1 MKYAIKP
8 LTFLVSSL
16 ILSACGGGSSVATNT
31 PPTSSPNSQTGY
43 VIDGPVKGLRYTRNS
58 GAPAITPADGS
69 FEFIPQ
75 ETVRFFLGSIPLGT
89 VVTTVNTVFVTPR
102 QLANGDDAIRTNI
115 GRFLITLDS
124 DKNPNNGIDITSAV
138 QQAANNFSGT
148 VDFNNFDGSAL
159 ATFARN
165 ANNDGERDIVSDEAA
180 KAHLDASETDIA
192 DGQYD
197 YDSGKDDDNDGVTNP
212 VDQCPNTP
220 TGAVV
225 NANGCVDQVD
235 EAQDSDNDGIINSD
249 DNCPDTT
256 NADQLDLDGD
266 LRGDACD
273 ADADG
278 DGIVNE
284 DETETD
290 PLNADSDSDGVNDG
304 TDNCPITAN
313 ALQTDTDADGMGDAC
328 DDDIDNDGVNNNDD
342 ALPYD
347 PSESKDNDLDG
358 IGDNADDDDDNDGVK
373 DEDDAFPFD
382 PSEHTDTD
390 GDGIGNNAD
399 TDDDNDGVN
408 DEDDAFPED
417 ENESGDTDG
426 DGVGD
431 NSDNCANTPS
441 DEPSNSV
448 GCSASQVSQAS
459 CESGFHLDGGR
470 SLEVALA
477 TYDGQVVTF
486 QVLEPTSFNCGETHL
501 AAHPLMMHGPGYSLP
516 RATEGFDDYRD
527 AGYTVISWD
536 PRGFGSSSGTVRAM
550 DPDFEGQYLNQILD
564 WAEKNLDY
572 LAWRNEATG
581 EFSAR
586 PASAASVADGVNLLV
601 GAQGSSY
608 GGGFQLALLATDTKK
623 RLDAIVPDITWHDLR
638 NSLNP
643 GDVVKSAWGLVL
655 SGAGEAQGNA
665 AGLQALQTEQRSLSP
680 LEFSQDPFT
689 KETVARALAT
699 NEWPRRSLD
708 WFHYRGLGYWC
719 AANGLPS
726 MPYPAYS
733 QADDLIPMIDQ
744 SSSYNVPDQQENGR
758 PGLGD
763 FLVGATSPS
772 SYFDGLDVLLTHGM
786 IDTLFDF
793 NEVWWNQ
800 QCLTAAGAQ
809 VSIKTHHGA
818 PLGHVLPVVQSPDK
832 TSSGTGTC
840 ELDTKAWFEQKLRN
854 METDDVDSVCFALGT
869 DGDSVTLPANKV
881 LAPQADPANA
891 STKALF
897 TTREFAP
904 IIPVPNGLIGVANV
918 SGNLPIYATLGSATE
933 ELILAGMPHI
943 EITVSSLSGI
953 NEMSCDNG
961 RNPLGSRDGCD
972 SITFVGLGKK
982 SAFAPNF
989 GLIDDQLTPIR
1000 GLGTHDIDLT
1010 GVAER
1015 LLPGDELALLF
1026 YAVHPQFAAA
1036 ASRDASIP
1044 AVMISGT
1051 VQLPLYITDAD
1062 GEPLTD
1068 INATDSLSSSAPTT
1082 GAESP
1087 LAGCYADAR
1096 AENCALSPL
1105 VGLLSAPKKEICLN
1119 GGLSSAECPL
1129 SALVNPLED
1138 NDPTGTMSALAG
1150 IAADVSS
1157 CLVNADLPLC
1167 QFAASE
1173 CELDPSGAACGVVG
1187 VLDVVHNL
1195 SDTLGLPLS
1204 GTEPGQSY
1212 CDQPAGDPDPATDAQ
1227 AWQQRDFMNVMCSLQ
1242 RLTDMALHPAFS
1254 VALAEG
1260 TARTFSYNLIEQLAD
1275 PTRPRGTLAQWTPA
1289 GRTTDPYRIEQDWED
1304 AGRGRVDYI
1313 SFVAES
1319 GARLVGRVFRPPVN
1333 VPGPYPSIVITTG
1346 SIQGYQ
1352 EMYNWAGEGLA
1363 EAGYLVL
1370 MYDVQGQGRSET
1382 LPHSPDGNY
1391 ACDSNGC
1398 DGVPFQQAYNFLQG
1412 ARDAHRWLLSSEN
1425 NLYIEDTGNSAG
1437 SNLFNPFA
1445 ADVDRSRIGHAG
1457 HSLGASAIS
1466 VVGQELACDPAIPR
1480 ALRDGC
1486 ISAIVG
1492 WDSLSSVSDT
1502 DALPIKAPGLS
1513 LTAEYFF
1520 NPTPASPDSPP
1531 NQETKLDAYKQMVAA
1546 NVDSMRVGLRSST
1559 HLEWT
1564 YVPLILP
1571 ASRYGERV
1579 SMYYTQAWFD
1589 RYVRDDLSAVDRLK
1603 AQQFDNSADLSSIG
1617 AGTFDPLTGA
1627 NIPYKIAGDCAANR
1641 LSIYQRSAFRLT
1653 DPRYN
1658 TVLNDEDMRGR
1669 GCAADSDGDGVPDSN
1684 DAFPNDPSES
1694 RDNDLDGIGDNADN
1708 DDDNDGVNDADDAFP
1723 FDPNESYDSDGD
1735 GIGDNSDAFP
1745 DDSSE
1750 SNDSDDDGVGDN
1762 SDSCANTPA
1771 NDGQIIRGCSESQRP
1786 TISAAKTNASEN
1798 DAAAQVQVSISAA
1811 QDFDISFSFHTTDG
1825 SAQAGTDYIASSG
1838 SALIAAGNTT
1848 ASVTINVIDDSEFEG
1863 TETFELNVDSSDFA
1877 VIGES
1882 ATATITLYD
1891 NDTTQSTLR
1900 VGASKQRV
1908 NPNASQISGET
1919 EQRLGDAPRT
1929 QKFNLGGFGLNPL
1942 QNFSDPFN
1950 MAGDQLT
1957 QAAEQPCLLQDQS
1970 SYDPASFTESQCLES
1985 TWIRALVIEQP
1996 DPDNIANNQEVVFLV
2011 LDAIGA
2017 GNVIQNNVRAAIVAA
2032 TGIPSSNIVFGQT
2045 HSHAG
2050 ADLQGLWGGVPQ
2062 SWLSN
2067 VLYPQAVAAVIE
2079 ARSRKQDVELTVRSG
2094 ALPEF
2099 NNYRRP
2105 RQTDPNIDADV
2116 IGTLMQAI
2124 SLSTGEPVAHFMQF
2138 NGHPVSINESP
2149 RIPHPDYPLGVTDYL
2164 ESLGGVALY
2173 FNGPIADAS
2182 SSGRREGCVN
2192 DPKYD
2197 DVSADYGNQHCKGEG
2212 IADGGLGFPIE
2223 RRISHGLSIR
2233 NQEVTLPV
2241 TNPLFVGVGLLG
2253 AFNQYYDFTGANG
2266 QLPEEAQAQAQYL
2279 PQATPYTTTNVT
2291 RITLGDAET
2300 GLEIVTIPGEATGT
2314 FGKWIRSL
2322 ANPNAHTML
2331 LGLTQNSFGY
2341 IIPEEEFSALDASGD
2356 GGLAG
2361 VPFTGYEEFVSLG
2374 PLTAPLLRTQGYI
2387 PLFERQEDAQAYL
2400 PTYLAACQADPASNE
2415 CLFSMA
2421 GFRVDYVQREYADR
2435 CHEFGGEDAAMF
2447 CELVNPNT
2455 PLASQCLAAGFP
2467 DGMCSVF
2474 GDIGEVATPQ
2484 VQNASCEQQSN
2495 LQGNRSYQVQLPL
2508 VDRDG
2513 INQVISFQVLEPTS
2527 FDCSNRAA
2535 AAHPL
2540 LLQGH
2545 GYGGSRSESGFDEYR
2560 NDGYTVISIDQRG
2573 FGASS
2578 GTIRVMDPEFEGQY
2592 LLAILD
2598 WAEQNLDYLAWK
2610 NDASGAFVARPPSGE
2625 SVAGGDNLLVG
2636 ATGGSYGGGYQ
2647 LLLLTVDEKKRLD
2660 ALQPDIT
2667 WHDLR
2672 NSLNPGDTVKSM
2684 WTVALVGLGESASYG
2699 VGLSNGQTPDN
2710 RGQDPFIK
2718 ETLARGA
2725 ASNEF
2730 PRSALD
2736 WFQFHGLGYWCE
2748 AAGLPSMPYKQY
2760 PADTIAML
2768 QDSSFDPSALTL
2780 PNGSASDY
2788 LSGVSV
2794 LLTQGMPDTLFNFN
2808 EAWWNLQCLN
2818 AAGANVNL
2826 YTHTGG
2832 HALPYAQAPD
2842 GPATPVGGT
2851 GCSVDELKWFNSKL
2865 RPAQSLV
2872 ALDDVC
2878 MVLGDGDTVYFDDT
2892 ALLAPQANLSAPSSN
2907 FSTRAVSTT
2916 TPVPNGYAAAT
2927 NGVGAAP
2934 VAVELGEI
2942 LNETILAG
2950 IARLNVTIATPANTN
2965 ETAFGCDSPGFG
2977 TNATG
2982 CDSIIFA
2989 GLGIKY
2995 AGTPNWELI
3004 DDQLTP
3010 LRGLGAHNVDLV
3022 GVAERLMPGDSIALL
3037 LFGQHVQFVATFSR
3051 DPSIIAVS
3059 VDGTVDLPL
3068 YSVDSNGDPQP
3079 QQGKPSNVF
3088 SSAPSPTE
3096 FQVCVPDG
3104 GPCLSEIPGVGEQIQ
3119 SAVNQ
3124 LYSSVSNTGA
3134 FTADDGALLLDAA
3147 RASVQG
3153 CDVLDAAHC
3162 LFPFPSDQF
3171 TALAE
3176 ADTPQSTAKGGTG
3189 RRVNFNALAM
3199 PRNIAGK
3206 PIDPTEW
3213 NRNDGFSP
3221 GQMILTYVPDLATV
3235 KDQSGNA
3242 TGPIEGAVPITRLAD
3257 YTASDAPIVVINTV
3271 TGERHPVWAEIDLNA
3286 GIFIPADQSIPSPPS
3301 KGKTRPALI
3310 IRPAQNFE
3318 ENTRYIVAL
3327 RKLKNNSGE
3336 TIAASPAFRV
3346 CRDGDATQLPQLK
3359 DRCEQLERNVFDSL
3373 PQDIKRDELYLAW
3386 DFTVASERSLAGR
3399 LLHIRDDAFATLGE
3413 TVNILPGQAGY
3424 KIGEAPTVSVDNRTD
3439 NPSARIARRIEGT
3452 ITVPSYIMPS
3462 DPSPFESGEFNELFN
3477 QLRDNYPEAL
3487 AEIRSLCRS
3496 FAPLSEM
3503 CLPFDPDAAE
3513 FGRAVSAP
3521 PNRFFYNPTDAPD
3534 APSVFGDGLPDRAS
3548 DQATM
3553 TRKYICNIPNSAFTA
3568 PARPSLYGHGLLGSR
3583 GEVNSGHVADMADA
3597 HNMMFCAV
3605 DWFGFSEGDIAS
3617 IVAILLDVS
3626 NLPSLTDSSQQGMLN
3641 MMFLARAM
3649 KHPEGF
3655 AALPDFQDDSG
3666 QALFSTNEVYYD
3678 GNSQGGIMGGA
3689 VVAVSR
3695 DVNRGVLGVPGM
3707 NYSTLL
3713 RRSVDFDVYS
3723 IPLNLAYHDD
3733 LDRSLVFSLMEML
3746 WERAENNGYAHH
3758 MGTASSSNTPYPNTP
3773 DNELL
3778 LQVGFSDHQVTM
3790 WSADVM
3796 ARTIHAGVDRQD
3808 LAFPNRH
3815 PDEQE
3820 YALLDDLTV
3829 ASGAQYI
3836 DKRYFGSALTIF
3848 DALWDAAPDGRCA
3861 ADSTLPAPIGN
3872 IPPRDPVPMPDG
3884 QRNDDPHECPRREPS
3899 AKCQKSHFLYPAS
3912 AVLNVNGV
3920 TRDDLCPPL
3929 PVIQ

>member
-1 MKYAIKP
+1 MKHTIKP
-8 LTFLVSSL
+8 LTFLISSL
-16 ILSACGGGSSVATNT
+16 ILSACGGGGGSSATT
-31 PPTSSPNSQTGY
+31 ERPTSPQTSLTGY
-43 VIDGPVKGLRYTRNS
+43 VIDGPVKGLQYTRNNLFPS
-58 GAPAITPADGS
+58 ITPTDGS
-69 FEFIPQ
+69 FRFNAG
-75 ETVRFFLGSIPLGT
+75 ETLRFTLGKIPLGAVLT
-89 VVTTVNTVFVTPR
+89 PGDTVFITPK
-102 QLANGDDAIRTNI
+102 QLANNNETIRINI

-124 DKNPNNGIDITSAV
+124 DKDPRNGIDISAV
-138 QQAANNFSGT
+138 AQQAAERFSGA
-148 VDFNNFDGSAL
+148 VDFLNFDDSAL
-159 ATFARN
+159 AEFARS
-165 ANNDGERDIVSDEAA
+165 ANNDGNRELVSKEAA
-180 KAHLDASETDIA
+180 KAHLDASEADIS

-197 YDSGKDDDNDGVTNP
+197 YDSNTDNGTDSDGDGVNNAD
-212 VDQCPNTP
+212 DQCPNTP
-220 TGAVV
+220 TGATV
-225 NANGCVDQVD
+225 NANGCIDQVD
-235 EAQDSDNDGIINSD
+235 EAQDSDNDGVVNSE
-249 DNCPDTT
+249 DNCPDTA
-256 NADQLDLDGD
+256 NPDQLNLDGD
-266 LRGDACD
+266 ERGDACD

-278 DGIVNE
+278 DGILDE
-284 DETETD
+284 DETDTD
-290 PLNADSDSDGVNDG
+290 PRLADTDGDG
-304 TDNCPITAN
+304 IKDGADNCPTIGN
-313 ALQTDTDADGMGDAC
+313 AQQNDTDNDGIGDAC
-328 DDDIDNDGVNNNDD
+328 DDDIDNDGVANDSD
-342 ALPYD
+342 VFPYD
-347 PSESKDNDLDG
+347 SSESKDNDLDG

-373 DEDDAFPFD
+373 DEDDAFPYD
-382 PSEHTDTD
+382 PSESKDNDLDGIGDNTDDDDDNDGVKDEDDAFPFDQSEQTDTD

-399 TDDDNDGVN
+399 PDDDNDGVN
-408 DEDDAFPED
+408 DGDDAFPED

-431 NSDNCANTPS
+431 NRDTCANTPT
-441 DEPSNSV
+441 DEPSNSL

-486 QVLEPTSFNCGETHL
+486 QVLEPTSFNCDETHL

-516 RATEGFDDYRD
+516 RATSGFADYRD

-536 PRGFGSSSGTVRAM
+536 PRGFGGSSGTVRAM

-733 QADDLIPMIDQ
+733 QTDDLIPMIDQ
-744 SSSYNVPDQQENGR
+744 SSSYNVPDRQANGR
-758 PGLGD
+758 PGLGN
-763 FLVGATSPS
+763 FLVGPTSPS

-832 TSSGTGTC
+832 TSSGTGAC

-854 METDDVDSVCFALGT
+854 IEADDVDSVCFALGT

-904 IIPVPNGLIGVANV
+904 ITPVPNGLIGVANV
-918 SGNLPIYATLGSATE
+918 SGNLPVYATLGTATE

-943 EITVSSLSGI
+943 EVTVSSLSGI

-1051 VQLPLYITDAD
+1051 VQLPLYTTDAD

-1068 INATDSLSSSAPTT
+1068 ISATDSLSSGAPAA

-1105 VGLLSAPKKEICLN
+1105 VGLLNAPQKEICLN
-1119 GGLSSAECPL
+1119 GGLSSPECPL
-1129 SALVNPLED
+1129 SDIVNPLENSD
-1138 NDPTGTMSALAG
+1138 TTGTMSALAG

-1173 CELDPSGAACGVVG
+1173 CEQDSRGVACGVVG

-1204 GTEPGQSY
+1204 GTAPGQSY
-1212 CDQPAGDPDPATDAQ
+1212 CDSPAGDPDPATDAN
-1227 AWQQRDFMNVMCSLQ
+1227 AWQQRDFLNVMCSLQ

-1275 PTRPRGTLAQWTPA
+1275 PTRPRGTLAQWTPG

-1319 GARLVGRVFRPPVN
+1319 GSRLVGRVFRPPVT

-1425 NLYIEDTGNSAG
+1425 NLYIEDTGNSTG

-1466 VVGQELACDPAIPR
+1466 VVGQELACDPVIPR
-1480 ALRDGC
+1480 AQRDGC

-1502 DALPIKAPGLS
+1502 NTLPIKAPGLS

-1520 NPTPASPDSPP
+1520 NPTPASPSSPP
-1531 NQETKLDAYKQMVAA
+1531 NPEAKLDAYKQMVAA
-1546 NVDSMRVGLRSST
+1546 NVDSMRIGLRSST

-1627 NIPYKIAGDCAANR
+1627 NIPYKIAGDCTANR

-1658 TVLNDEDMRGR
+1658 TVLNDEDLRGR
-1669 GCAADSDGDGVPDSN
+1669 GCAADSDGDGVPDSD
-1684 DAFPNDPSES
+1684 DAFPNDPTES

-1708 DDDNDGVNDADDAFP
+1708 DDDNDGVNDTDDAFP
-1723 FDPNESYDSDGD
+1723 LDPNESDDRDGD
-1735 GIGDNSDAFP
+1735 GIGDNNDAFP

-1786 TISAAKTNASEN
+1786 TISAANTNASEN
-1798 DAAAQVQVSISAA
+1798 DSTVQIQVAISAA
-1811 QDFDISFSFHTTDG
+1811 QDFDISFSFHTIDG

-1838 SALIAAGNTT
+1838 SAVIAAGNTT
-1848 ASVTINVIDDSEFEG
+1848 ASVTVNVIDDKELEG

-1919 EQRLGDAPRT
+1919 EQRLGAAPRT

-2197 DVSADYGNQHCKGEG
+2197 NVSADYGNQHCKGEG

-2233 NQEVTLPV
+2233 NQEVVLPV
-2241 TNPLFVGVGLLG
+2241 TNPLFVGAGLLG
-2253 AFNQYYDFTGANG
+2253 AFNQYYDFTGTNG
-2266 QLPEEAQAQAQYL
+2266 QLPEEARAQAQYL

-2387 PLFERQEDAQAYL
+2387 PLFELEEEEQAYL
-2400 PTYLAACQADPASNE
+2400 PPYLAACQTDAASNE

-2474 GDIGEVATPQ
+2474 GDIGDQTDLTVCTPDGS
-2484 VQNASCEQQSN
+2484 SCIPISPELDS
-2495 LQGNRSYQVQLPL
+2495 QL
-2508 VDRDG
+2508 
-2513 INQVISFQVLEPTS
+2513 E
-2527 FDCSNRAA
+2527 AA
-2535 AAHPL
+2535 A
-2540 LLQGH
+2540 
-2545 GYGGSRSESGFDEYR
+2545 
-2560 NDGYTVISIDQRG
+2560 DQ
-2573 FGASS
+2573 
-2578 GTIRVMDPEFEGQY
+2578 IY
-2592 LLAILD
+2592 
-2598 WAEQNLDYLAWK
+2598 AEIVN
-2610 NDASGAFVARPPSGE
+2610 SGAPLPA
-2625 SVAGGDNLLVG
+2625 
-2636 ATGGSYGGGYQ
+2636 
-2647 LLLLTVDEKKRLD
+2647 
-2660 ALQPDIT
+2660 
-2667 WHDLR
+2667 
-2672 NSLNPGDTVKSM
+2672 
-2684 WTVALVGLGESASYG
+2684 
-2699 VGLSNGQTPDN
+2699 N
-2710 RGQDPFIK
+2710 REVI
-2718 ETLARGA
+2718 L
-2725 ASNEF
+2725 
-2730 PRSALD
+2730 
-2736 WFQFHGLGYWCE
+2736 
-2748 AAGLPSMPYKQY
+2748 
-2760 PADTIAML
+2760 
-2768 QDSSFDPSALTL
+2768 
-2780 PNGSASDY
+2780 
-2788 LSGVSV
+2788 
-2794 LLTQGMPDTLFNFN
+2794 
-2808 EAWWNLQCLN
+2808 
-2818 AAGANVNL
+2818 
-2826 YTHTGG
+2826 
-2832 HALPYAQAPD
+2832 HAAQA
-2842 GPATPVGGT
+2842 
-2851 GCSVDELKWFNSKL
+2851 E
-2865 RPAQSLV
+2865 
-2872 ALDDVC
+2872 
-2878 MVLGDGDTVYFDDT
+2878 
-2892 ALLAPQANLSAPSSN
+2892 
-2907 FSTRAVSTT
+2907 
-2916 TPVPNGYAAAT
+2916 
-2927 NGVGAAP
+2927 
-2934 VAVELGEI
+2934 
-2942 LNETILAG
+2942 
-2950 IARLNVTIATPANTN
+2950 
-2965 ETAFGCDSPGFG
+2965 
-2977 TNATG
+2977 
-2982 CDSIIFA
+2982 
-2989 GLGIKY
+2989 
-2995 AGTPNWELI
+2995 
-3004 DDQLTP
+3004 
-3010 LRGLGAHNVDLV
+3010 
-3022 GVAERLMPGDSIALL
+3022 
-3037 LFGQHVQFVATFSR
+3037 
-3051 DPSIIAVS
+3051 
-3059 VDGTVDLPL
+3059 
-3068 YSVDSNGDPQP
+3068 
-3079 QQGKPSNVF
+3079 
-3088 SSAPSPTE
+3088 
-3096 FQVCVPDG
+3096 
-3104 GPCLSEIPGVGEQIQ
+3104 
-3119 SAVNQ
+3119 
-3124 LYSSVSNTGA
+3124 
-3134 FTADDGALLLDAA
+3134 
-3147 RASVQG
+3147 VQG
-3153 CDVLDAAHC
+3153 CDMLDPAHC
-3162 LFPFPSDQF
+3162 LFPFPSDQY
-3171 TALAE
+3171 TTQAQVGS
-3176 ADTPQSTAKGGTG
+3176 PQSADMGGTG
-3189 RRVNFNALAM
+3189 RRVNFNPLAM
-3199 PRNIAGK
+3199 PRNVAGK

-3221 GQMILTYVPDLATV
+3221 GQMILTYVPDIATV
-3235 KDQSGNA
+3235 KDQSGKPI
-3242 TGPIEGAVPITRLAD
+3242 GPIEGAVPITRLAD
-3257 YTASDAPIVVINTV
+3257 YTASDAPIVVINTA
-3271 TGERHPVWAEIDLNA
+3271 TGERHPIWAEIDLNA
-3286 GIFIPADQSIPSPPS
+3286 GVFVQGKIPETDQPIPSPPT
-3301 KGKTRPALI
+3301 KGETRPALI

-3318 ENTRYIVAL
+3318 ESTRYIVAL

-3336 TIAASPAFRV
+3336 TIAAGPAFRM
-3346 CRDGDATQLPQLK
+3346 CRDGDATLLPQLK
-3359 DRCEQLERNVFDSL
+3359 DRCAQLETQVFDYL
-3373 PQDIKRDELYLAW
+3373 PQDIHRDELYLAW

-3424 KIGEAPTVSVDNRTD
+3424 EMGQAPTITVDSNTAPF
-3439 NPSARIARRIEGT
+3439 NPRIARRIEGT
-3452 ITVPSYIMPS
+3452 ITVPSYLMPS
-3462 DPSPFESGEFNELFN
+3462 DPSPLEGGAINDLFN
-3477 QLRDNYPEAL
+3477 RLREDYPAAL
-3487 AEIRSLCRS
+3487 AELYNQCRS
-3496 FAPLSEM
+3496 FAGDLRDV
-3503 CLPFDPDAAE
+3503 CLPLDPDAPE

-3534 APSVFGDGLPDRAS
+3534 SRSVFGDGLPDRAS
-3548 DQATM
+3548 PQATM
-3553 TRKYICNIPNSAFTA
+3553 TRKYICNIPNSAFIS

-3655 AALPDFQDDSG
+3655 AAQPAFQDGDG
-3666 QALFSTNEVYYD
+3666 KALFTTNEVYYD

-3713 RRSVDFDVYS
+3713 RRSVDFDIYAT
-3723 IPLNLAYHDD
+3723 PLNLAYHDD

-3820 YALLDDLTV
+3820 YALLDDLTI

-3836 DKRYFGSALTIF
+3836 DKQYFGSALAIF
-3848 DALWDAAPDGRCA
+3848 DASWDAAPDDRCA
-3861 ADSTLPAPIGN
+3861 TQSTLPAPIGN
-3872 IPPRDPVPMPDG
+3872 VPPRNPESMPAG
-3884 QRNDDPHECPRREPS
+3884 QSNDDPHECPRREPS
-3899 AKCQKSHFLYPAS
+3899 AKCQKSHFLYPIS

-3920 TRDDLCPPL
+3920 TRDDLCPQL
-3929 PVIQ
+3929 PAIP

>member
-1 MKYAIKP
+1 MKHTIKP
-8 LTFLVSSL
+8 LTFLISSL
-16 ILSACGGGSSVATNT
+16 ILSACGGGGGSSATT
-31 PPTSSPNSQTGY
+31 ERPTSPQTSLTGY
-43 VIDGPVKGLRYTRNS
+43 VIDGPVKGLQYTRNNLFPS
-58 GAPAITPADGS
+58 ITPTDGS
-69 FEFIPQ
+69 FRFNAG
-75 ETVRFFLGSIPLGT
+75 ETLRFTLGKIPLGAVLT
-89 VVTTVNTVFVTPR
+89 SGDTVFITPK
-102 QLANGDDAIRTNI
+102 QLANNNETIRINI

-124 DKNPNNGIDITSAV
+124 DKDPRNGIDISAV
-138 QQAANNFSGT
+138 AQQAAERFSGA
-148 VDFNNFDGSAL
+148 VDFLNFDDSAL
-159 ATFARN
+159 AEFARS
-165 ANNDGERDIVSDEAA
+165 ANNDGNRELVSKEAA
-180 KAHLDASETDIA
+180 KAHLDASEADIS

-197 YDSGKDDDNDGVTNP
+197 YDSNTDNGTDSDGDGVNNAD
-212 VDQCPNTP
+212 DQCPNTP
-220 TGAVV
+220 TGATV
-225 NANGCVDQVD
+225 NANGCIDQVD
-235 EAQDSDNDGIINSD
+235 EAQDSDNDGVVNSE
-249 DNCPDTT
+249 DNCPDTA
-256 NADQLDLDGD
+256 NPDQLNLDGD
-266 LRGDACD
+266 ERGDACD

-278 DGIVNE
+278 DGILDE
-284 DETETD
+284 DETDTD
-290 PLNADSDSDGVNDG
+290 PRLADTDGDG
-304 TDNCPITAN
+304 IKDGADNCPTIGN
-313 ALQTDTDADGMGDAC
+313 AQQNDTDNDGIGDAC
-328 DDDIDNDGVNNNDD
+328 DDDIDNDGVANDSD
-342 ALPYD
+342 VFPYD
-347 PSESKDNDLDG
+347 SSESKDNDLDG

-373 DEDDAFPFD
+373 DEDDAFP
-382 PSEHTDTD
+382 
-390 GDGIGNNAD
+390 
-399 TDDDNDGVN
+399 
-408 DEDDAFPED
+408 
-417 ENESGDTDG
+417 
-426 DGVGD
+426 
-431 NSDNCANTPS
+431 
-441 DEPSNSV
+441 
-448 GCSASQVSQAS
+448 
-459 CESGFHLDGGR
+459 
-470 SLEVALA
+470 
-477 TYDGQVVTF
+477 Y
-486 QVLEPTSFNCGETHL
+486 
-501 AAHPLMMHGPGYSLP
+501 
-516 RATEGFDDYRD
+516 
-527 AGYTVISWD
+527 
-536 PRGFGSSSGTVRAM
+536 
-550 DPDFEGQYLNQILD
+550 
-564 WAEKNLDY
+564 
-572 LAWRNEATG
+572 
-581 EFSAR
+581 
-586 PASAASVADGVNLLV
+586 
-601 GAQGSSY
+601 
-608 GGGFQLALLATDTKK
+608 
-623 RLDAIVPDITWHDLR
+623 
-638 NSLNP
+638 
-643 GDVVKSAWGLVL
+643 
-655 SGAGEAQGNA
+655 
-665 AGLQALQTEQRSLSP
+665 
-680 LEFSQDPFT
+680 
-689 KETVARALAT
+689 
-699 NEWPRRSLD
+699 
-708 WFHYRGLGYWC
+708 
-719 AANGLPS
+719 
-726 MPYPAYS
+726 
-733 QADDLIPMIDQ
+733 
-744 SSSYNVPDQQENGR
+744 
-758 PGLGD
+758 
-763 FLVGATSPS
+763 
-772 SYFDGLDVLLTHGM
+772 
-786 IDTLFDF
+786 
-793 NEVWWNQ
+793 
-800 QCLTAAGAQ
+800 
-809 VSIKTHHGA
+809 
-818 PLGHVLPVVQSPDK
+818 
-832 TSSGTGTC
+832 
-840 ELDTKAWFEQKLRN
+840 
-854 METDDVDSVCFALGT
+854 
-869 DGDSVTLPANKV
+869 
-881 LAPQADPANA
+881 
-891 STKALF
+891 
-897 TTREFAP
+897 
-904 IIPVPNGLIGVANV
+904 
-918 SGNLPIYATLGSATE
+918 
-933 ELILAGMPHI
+933 
-943 EITVSSLSGI
+943 
-953 NEMSCDNG
+953 
-961 RNPLGSRDGCD
+961 
-972 SITFVGLGKK
+972 
-982 SAFAPNF
+982 
-989 GLIDDQLTPIR
+989 
-1000 GLGTHDIDLT
+1000 
-1010 GVAER
+1010 
-1015 LLPGDELALLF
+1015 
-1026 YAVHPQFAAA
+1026 
-1036 ASRDASIP
+1036 
-1044 AVMISGT
+1044 
-1051 VQLPLYITDAD
+1051 
-1062 GEPLTD
+1062 
-1068 INATDSLSSSAPTT
+1068 
-1082 GAESP
+1082 
-1087 LAGCYADAR
+1087 
-1096 AENCALSPL
+1096 
-1105 VGLLSAPKKEICLN
+1105 
-1119 GGLSSAECPL
+1119 
-1129 SALVNPLED
+1129 
-1138 NDPTGTMSALAG
+1138 
-1150 IAADVSS
+1150 
-1157 CLVNADLPLC
+1157 
-1167 QFAASE
+1167 
-1173 CELDPSGAACGVVG
+1173 
-1187 VLDVVHNL
+1187 
-1195 SDTLGLPLS
+1195 
-1204 GTEPGQSY
+1204 
-1212 CDQPAGDPDPATDAQ
+1212 
-1227 AWQQRDFMNVMCSLQ
+1227 
-1242 RLTDMALHPAFS
+1242 
-1254 VALAEG
+1254 
-1260 TARTFSYNLIEQLAD
+1260 
-1275 PTRPRGTLAQWTPA
+1275 
-1289 GRTTDPYRIEQDWED
+1289 
-1304 AGRGRVDYI
+1304 
-1313 SFVAES
+1313 
-1319 GARLVGRVFRPPVN
+1319 
-1333 VPGPYPSIVITTG
+1333 
-1346 SIQGYQ
+1346 
-1352 EMYNWAGEGLA
+1352 
-1363 EAGYLVL
+1363 
-1370 MYDVQGQGRSET
+1370 
-1382 LPHSPDGNY
+1382 
-1391 ACDSNGC
+1391 
-1398 DGVPFQQAYNFLQG
+1398 
-1412 ARDAHRWLLSSEN
+1412 
-1425 NLYIEDTGNSAG
+1425 
-1437 SNLFNPFA
+1437 
-1445 ADVDRSRIGHAG
+1445 
-1457 HSLGASAIS
+1457 
-1466 VVGQELACDPAIPR
+1466 
-1480 ALRDGC
+1480 
-1486 ISAIVG
+1486 
-1492 WDSLSSVSDT
+1492 
-1502 DALPIKAPGLS
+1502 
-1513 LTAEYFF
+1513 
-1520 NPTPASPDSPP
+1520 
-1531 NQETKLDAYKQMVAA
+1531 
-1546 NVDSMRVGLRSST
+1546 
-1559 HLEWT
+1559 
-1564 YVPLILP
+1564 
-1571 ASRYGERV
+1571 
-1579 SMYYTQAWFD
+1579 
-1589 RYVRDDLSAVDRLK
+1589 
-1603 AQQFDNSADLSSIG
+1603 
-1617 AGTFDPLTGA
+1617 
-1627 NIPYKIAGDCAANR
+1627 
-1641 LSIYQRSAFRLT
+1641 
-1653 DPRYN
+1653 
-1658 TVLNDEDMRGR
+1658 
-1669 GCAADSDGDGVPDSN
+1669 
-1684 DAFPNDPSES
+1684 DPSES
-1694 RDNDLDGIGDNADN
+1694 KDNDLDGIGDNADD
-1708 DDDNDGVNDADDAFP
+1708 DDDNDGVTDEDDAFP
-1723 FDPNESYDSDGD
+1723 EDKNET
-1735 GIGDNSDAFP
+1735 SDA
-1745 DDSSE
+1745 DS
-1750 SNDSDDDGVGDN
+1750 DGVGDN

-1786 TISAAKTNASEN
+1786 TISAANTNASEN
-1798 DAAAQVQVSISAA
+1798 DATVQIQVAISAA
-1811 QDFDISFSFHTTDG
+1811 QDFDISFSFHTIDG
-1825 SAQAGTDYIASSG
+1825 SAQAGMDYSASTS
-1838 SALIAAGNTT
+1838 SAVIAAGNTT
-1848 ASVTINVIDDSEFEG
+1848 ASVTVNVIDDKELEG

-1877 VIGES
+1877 VIRES
-1882 ATATITLYD
+1882 AAATITLYD

-1919 EQRLGDAPRT
+1919 EQRLGAAPRT

-1996 DPDNIANNQEVVFLV
+1996 DPENIANNQEVVFLV

-2032 TGIPSSNIVFGQT
+2032 TGIPSTNIVFGQT

-2062 SWLSN
+2062 SWLNN

-2124 SLSTGEPVAHFMQF
+2124 SLSSGEPVAHFMQF

-2197 DVSADYGNQHCKGEG
+2197 NVSADYGNQHCKGEG

-2233 NQEVTLPV
+2233 NQEVVLPV
-2241 TNPLFVGVGLLG
+2241 SNPLFVGAGLLG
-2253 AFNQYYDFTGANG
+2253 AFNQYYDFTGTNG
-2266 QLPEEAQAQAQYL
+2266 QLPEEARAQAQYL

-2387 PLFERQEDAQAYL
+2387 PLFELEEEAQAYL
-2400 PTYLAACQADPASNE
+2400 PPYLAACQTDAASNE

-2474 GDIGEVATPQ
+2474 GDIGEVAPPQ

-2495 LQGNRSYQVQLPL
+2495 LQGNRSYHVQLPL
-2508 VDRDG
+2508 VDHDG
-2513 INQVISFQVLEPTS
+2513 INQVVSFQVLEPTN
-2527 FDCSNRAA
+2527 FDCSNRAT

-2545 GYGGSRSESGFDEYR
+2545 GYGGSRSESGFAEYR

-2610 NDASGAFVARPPSGE
+2610 NDASGAFVARPTSGE

-2684 WTVALVGLGESASYG
+2684 WTAALVGLGESASYG

-2718 ETLARGA
+2718 ETLARGVS
-2725 ASNEF
+2725 SNEF

-2736 WFQFHGLGYWCE
+2736 WFQFHGLGYWCQ

-2768 QDSSFDPSALTL
+2768 LDGDFDPSALAL
-2780 PNGSASDY
+2780 PNGSAANY

-2808 EAWWNLQCLN
+2808 EAWWNLQCLT
-2818 AAGANVNL
+2818 AAGADVNL

-2832 HALPYAQAPD
+2832 HALSYAQAPD
-2842 GPATPVGGT
+2842 GPATPVGGP
-2851 GCSVDELKWFNSKL
+2851 GCSTDELKWFNSKL

-2878 MVLGDGDTVYFDDT
+2878 MVLGNGDTVYFDGT
-2892 ALLAPQANLSAPSSN
+2892 ALLAPQPNLSAPSSN
-2907 FSTRAVSTT
+2907 FSTRAVNTA

-2927 NGVGAAP
+2927 NVAGAAP

-2950 IARLNVTIATPANTN
+2950 IAHLNVNIAAPASIN
-2965 ETAFGCDSPGFG
+2965 ETAFNCDSPDLG
-2977 TNATG
+2977 TNTTG

-2995 AGTPNWELI
+2995 AGTANWELI

-3010 LRGLGAHNVDLV
+3010 LRGLGEHSVDLV
-3022 GVAERLMPGDSIALL
+3022 GVAERLLPGDSIALL

-3051 DPSIIAVS
+3051 DASIAAVT
-3059 VDGTVDLPL
+3059 VNGTVDLPL

-3079 QQGKPSNVF
+3079 ELGKPSNVF
-3088 SSAPSPTE
+3088 SPAPSLAE
-3096 FQVCVPDG
+3096 FKVCVPDD
-3104 GPCLSEIPGVGEQIQ
+3104 GPCLSETPLVGEELQ

-3124 LYSSVSNTGA
+3124 LYNLVNNTGA
-3134 FTADDGALLLDAA
+3134 LSADNSTLLLEAA
-3147 RASVQG
+3147 KASVQG
-3153 CDVLDAAHC
+3153 CDVLDPAHC
-3162 LFPFPSDQF
+3162 LFPFPSDQY
-3171 TALAE
+3171 TTQAQVGS
-3176 ADTPQSTAKGGTG
+3176 PQSADMGGTG
-3189 RRVNFNALAM
+3189 RRVNFNPLAM
-3199 PRNIAGK
+3199 PRNVAGK

-3221 GQMILTYVPDLATV
+3221 GQMILTYVPDIATV
-3235 KDQSGNA
+3235 KDQSGKPI
-3242 TGPIEGAVPITRLAD
+3242 GPIEGAVPITRLAD
-3257 YTASDAPIVVINTV
+3257 YTASDAPIVVINTA
-3271 TGERHPVWAEIDLNA
+3271 TGERHPIWAEIDLNA
-3286 GIFIPADQSIPSPPS
+3286 GVFVQGKIPETDQPIPSPPT
-3301 KGKTRPALI
+3301 KGETRPALI

-3318 ENTRYIVAL
+3318 ESTRYIVAL

-3336 TIAASPAFRV
+3336 TIAAGPAFRM
-3346 CRDGDATQLPQLK
+3346 CRDGDATLLPQLK
-3359 DRCEQLERNVFDSL
+3359 DRCAQLETQVFDYL
-3373 PQDIKRDELYLAW
+3373 PQDIHRDELYLAW

-3413 TVNILPGQAGY
+3413 TVNLLPGQAGY
-3424 KIGEAPTVSVDNRTD
+3424 EMGQAPTITVDSRIDAPHT
-3439 NPSARIARRIEGT
+3439 RIARRIEGT

-3462 DPSPFESGEFNELFN
+3462 DPSPLEGGEFNELFN
-3477 QLRDNYPEAL
+3477 RLREDYPAAL
-3487 AEIRSLCRS
+3487 AELYNQCRS
-3496 FAPLSEM
+3496 FAGDLRDI
-3503 CLPFDPDAAE
+3503 CLPFDPDAPE

-3534 APSVFGDGLPDRAS
+3534 SRSVFGDGLPDRAS
-3548 DQATM
+3548 PQATM
-3553 TRKYICNIPNSAFTA
+3553 TRKYICNIPNSALIS

-3655 AALPDFQDDSG
+3655 AAQPAFQDGDG
-3666 QALFSTNEVYYD
+3666 KALFTTNEVYYD

-3713 RRSVDFDVYS
+3713 RRSVDFDIYA

-3836 DKRYFGSALTIF
+3836 DKQYFGSALAIF
-3848 DALWDAAPDGRCA
+3848 DASWDAAPDDRCA
-3861 ADSTLPAPIGN
+3861 TQSTLPAPIGN
-3872 IPPRDPVPMPDG
+3872 VPPRNPESMPAG
-3884 QRNDDPHECPRREPS
+3884 QSNDDPHECPRREPS
-3899 AKCQKSHFLYPAS
+3899 AKCQKSHFLYPIS

-3920 TRDDLCPPL
+3920 TRDDLCPQL
-3929 PVIQ
+3929 PAIP

>member
-1 MKYAIKP
+1 MKHTIKP
-8 LTFLVSSL
+8 LTFLISSL
-16 ILSACGGGSSVATNT
+16 VLSACGGGSSVSSNT

-43 VIDGPVKGLRYTRNS
+43 VIDGPVKGLRYTRSN
-58 GAPAITPADGS
+58 GAASITPADGS
-69 FEFIPQ
+69 FQFTPQ
-75 ETVRFFLGSIPLGT
+75 ETVRFFLGSIPLGAVNT
-89 VVTTVNTVFVTPR
+89 SANTVFITPR
-102 QLANGDDAIRTNI
+102 QLANNDETIRTNI

-148 VDFNNFDGSAL
+148 VDFSNFDGSAL

-165 ANNDGERDIVSDEAA
+165 ANNDGVRDIVSAETA

-197 YDSGKDDDNDGVTNP
+197 YDSGKDDDNDGVNNP

-220 TGAVV
+220 SGAVV
-225 NANGCVDQVD
+225 NANGCVDQTN
-235 EAQDSDNDGIINSD
+235 ENQDSDNDGIINIE
-249 DNCPDTT
+249 DNCPDTP

-266 LRGDACD
+266 LRGDVC
-273 ADADG
+273 DADG

-284 DETETD
+284 EETDTD
-290 PLNADSDSDGVNDG
+290 PLNPDTDGDGFNDG
-304 TDNCPITAN
+304 ADNCPINAN
-313 ALQTDTDADGMGDAC
+313 QEQIDTDGDGMGDAC
-328 DDDIDNDGVNNNDD
+328 DDDIDNDGVNNGDD
-342 ALPYD
+342 AFPYD
-347 PSESKDNDLDG
+347 PNETKDNDLDG

-382 PSEHTDTD
+382 QSEQTDTD
-390 GDGIGNNAD
+390 GDGIGDN
-399 TDDDNDGVN
+399 TDDDD
-408 DEDDAFPED
+408 
-417 ENESGDTDG
+417 DG
-426 DGVGD
+426 DGVKDEEDAFPFDPNESKDSDRDGVGD
-431 NSDNCANTPS
+431 KSDDCSNTPTGES
-441 DEPSNSV
+441 ANSK
-448 GCSASQVSQAS
+448 GCSASQIVVAS
-459 CESGFHLDGGR
+459 CELGSNLNAGN
-470 SLEVALA
+470 SLEIALK
-477 TYDGQVVTF
+477 TYDDKVVTF
-486 QVLEPTSFNCGETHL
+486 QVLEPSAINCNELHR

-516 RATEGFDDYRD
+516 RATTGFDDYRA

-536 PRGFGSSSGTVRAM
+536 PRGFGGSSGTVRAM

-581 EFSAR
+581 EFAPR
-586 PASAASVADGVNLLV
+586 PSDSTSVADGVNLLV

-608 GGGFQLALLATDTKK
+608 GGGFQLALLATDAKK
-623 RLDAIVPDITWHDLR
+623 RLDAIAPDITWHDLR

-665 AGLQALQTEQRSLSP
+665 AGLRALEGDSRTLSP
-680 LEFSQDPFT
+680 IEFSQDPFT
-689 KETVARALAT
+689 KETVTRALST

-733 QADDLIPMIDQ
+733 QSDDLIPMVDPTN
-744 SSSYNVPDQQENGR
+744 SYNVPNKQENGR
-758 PGLGD
+758 PGLGQ
-763 FLVGATSPS
+763 FLIGPANPS
-772 SYFDGLDVLLTHGM
+772 SYFAGMDVLLTHGM

-809 VSIKTHHGA
+809 VSIKTHHGI
-818 PLGHVLPVVQSPDK
+818 PLGHVLPVVQAPDK
-832 TSSGTGTC
+832 TSSGTGVC
-840 ELDTKAWFEQKLRN
+840 EVDTKAWFEQKLRKIDA
-854 METDDVDSVCFALGT
+854 DDVSGVCFALGT
-869 DGDSVTLPANKV
+869 EGDSVTLAANEV
-881 LAPQADPANA
+881 LAPQSDPANA
-891 STKALF
+891 AIKDQF
-897 TTREFAP
+897 TSRNIEA
-904 IIPVPNGLIGVANV
+904 ISPVPNGASGAANG
-918 SGNLPIYATLGSATE
+918 SGNLPVYASLGTASQ
-933 ELILAGMPHI
+933 ELILAGIPSI
-943 EITVSSLSGI
+943 EITVSSISGI
-953 NEMSCDNG
+953 NEMGCTNG
-961 RNPLGSRDGCD
+961 RNSAGTREGCD
-972 SITFVGLGKK
+972 SITFIGLGKK
-982 SAFAPNF
+982 SGFAPNF

-1000 GLGTHDIDLT
+1000 GLGTHNIDLT

-1015 LLPGDELALLF
+1015 LMPGDELALLF
-1026 YAVHPQFAAA
+1026 YAEHPQFAAA
-1036 ASRDASIP
+1036 VSRDASIP
-1044 AVMISGT
+1044 AILISGT
-1051 VQLPLYITDAD
+1051 VKLPLYATNSD
-1062 GEPLTD
+1062 GEPLPGID
-1068 INATDSLSSSAPTT
+1068 AAASLASNPPAASPQ
-1082 GAESP
+1082 SP

-1105 VGLLSAPKKEICLN
+1105 VGLLSAPQKEICLN
-1119 GGLSSAECPL
+1119 GGLSSPECLL
-1129 SALVNPLED
+1129 SDIVNPLENSD
-1138 NDPTGTMSALAG
+1138 TTGTMSALAG

-1173 CELDPSGAACGVVG
+1173 CEQDPSGVACGVVG

-1204 GTEPGQSY
+1204 GTAPGQSY
-1212 CDQPAGDPDPATDAQ
+1212 CDSPAGDPDPATDAN
-1227 AWQQRDFMNVMCSLQ
+1227 AWQQRDFLNVMCSLQ

-1275 PTRPRGTLAQWTPA
+1275 PTRPRGTLAQWTPG

-1319 GARLVGRVFRPPVN
+1319 GSRLVGRVFRPPVN

-1425 NLYIEDTGNSAG
+1425 SLYIEDTGNSAG

-1457 HSLGASAIS
+1457 HSLGAMAIS
-1466 VVGQELACDPAIPR
+1466 VVGQELACDPATPR
-1480 ALRDGC
+1480 SQRDGC

-1502 DALPIKAPGLS
+1502 DTLPIKAPGLS

-1520 NPTPASPDSPP
+1520 NPTPANPDSPP
-1531 NQETKLDAYKQMVAA
+1531 NPETKLGAYKQMVAS
-1546 NVDSMRVGLRSST
+1546 NVDSMRIGLRSST

-1603 AQQFDNSADLSSIG
+1603 AQQFDNSADLSNIG

-1669 GCAADSDGDGVPDSN
+1669 GCATDSDGDGVPDSD
-1684 DAFPNDPSES
+1684 DAFPNDPTES

-1708 DDDNDGVNDADDAFP
+1708 DDDNDGVNDTDDAFP
-1723 FDPNESYDSDGD
+1723 LDPNESEDRDGD

-1750 SNDSDDDGVGDN
+1750 SSDSDDDGVGDN

-1786 TISAAKTNASEN
+1786 TISAANTNASEN
-1798 DAAAQVQVSISAA
+1798 DATVQIQVAISAA
-1811 QDFDISFSFHTTDG
+1811 QDFDISFSFHTIDG
-1825 SAQAGTDYIASSG
+1825 SAQAGMDYSASTS
-1838 SALIAAGNTT
+1838 SAVIAAGNTT
-1848 ASVTINVIDDSEFEG
+1848 ASVTINVIDDNELEG

-1877 VIGES
+1877 VIRES
-1882 ATATITLYD
+1882 AAATITLYD

-1919 EQRLGDAPRT
+1919 EQRLGAAPRT

-1996 DPDNIANNQEVVFLV
+1996 DPENIANNQEVVFLV

-2067 VLYPQAVAAVIE
+2067 VLYPQAVAAVVE

-2124 SLSTGEPVAHFMQF
+2124 SLSSGEPVAHFMQF
-2138 NGHPVSINESP
+2138 NGHPTSINESP

-2164 ESLGGVALY
+2164 ETLGGVALY

-2197 DVSADYGNQHCKGEG
+2197 NVSADYGNQHCKGEG

-2233 NQEVTLPV
+2233 NQEVVLPV
-2241 TNPLFVGVGLLG
+2241 TNPLFVGAGLLG
-2253 AFNQYYDFTGANG
+2253 AFNQYYDFTGTNG
-2266 QLPEEAQAQAQYL
+2266 QLPEEARAQAQYL

-2341 IIPEEEFSALDASGD
+2341 IIPEEEFSALDASVD

-2387 PLFERQEDAQAYL
+2387 PLFELEEEAQAYL
-2400 PTYLAACQADPASNE
+2400 PPYLAACQTDPASNE

-2435 CHEFGGEDAAMF
+2435 CHEFGGDEATMF

-2474 GDIGEVATPQ
+2474 GDIGDQTDLTICTPDGS
-2484 VQNASCEQQSN
+2484 SCIPISPELDS
-2495 LQGNRSYQVQLPL
+2495 QL
-2508 VDRDG
+2508 
-2513 INQVISFQVLEPTS
+2513 E
-2527 FDCSNRAA
+2527 AA
-2535 AAHPL
+2535 A
-2540 LLQGH
+2540 
-2545 GYGGSRSESGFDEYR
+2545 
-2560 NDGYTVISIDQRG
+2560 DQ
-2573 FGASS
+2573 
-2578 GTIRVMDPEFEGQY
+2578 IY
-2592 LLAILD
+2592 
-2598 WAEQNLDYLAWK
+2598 AEIVN
-2610 NDASGAFVARPPSGE
+2610 SGAPLPA
-2625 SVAGGDNLLVG
+2625 
-2636 ATGGSYGGGYQ
+2636 
-2647 LLLLTVDEKKRLD
+2647 
-2660 ALQPDIT
+2660 
-2667 WHDLR
+2667 
-2672 NSLNPGDTVKSM
+2672 
-2684 WTVALVGLGESASYG
+2684 
-2699 VGLSNGQTPDN
+2699 N
-2710 RGQDPFIK
+2710 REVI
-2718 ETLARGA
+2718 L
-2725 ASNEF
+2725 
-2730 PRSALD
+2730 
-2736 WFQFHGLGYWCE
+2736 
-2748 AAGLPSMPYKQY
+2748 
-2760 PADTIAML
+2760 
-2768 QDSSFDPSALTL
+2768 
-2780 PNGSASDY
+2780 
-2788 LSGVSV
+2788 
-2794 LLTQGMPDTLFNFN
+2794 
-2808 EAWWNLQCLN
+2808 
-2818 AAGANVNL
+2818 
-2826 YTHTGG
+2826 
-2832 HALPYAQAPD
+2832 HAAQA
-2842 GPATPVGGT
+2842 
-2851 GCSVDELKWFNSKL
+2851 
-2865 RPAQSLV
+2865 Q
-2872 ALDDVC
+2872 
-2878 MVLGDGDTVYFDDT
+2878 
-2892 ALLAPQANLSAPSSN
+2892 
-2907 FSTRAVSTT
+2907 
-2916 TPVPNGYAAAT
+2916 
-2927 NGVGAAP
+2927 
-2934 VAVELGEI
+2934 
-2942 LNETILAG
+2942 
-2950 IARLNVTIATPANTN
+2950 
-2965 ETAFGCDSPGFG
+2965 
-2977 TNATG
+2977 
-2982 CDSIIFA
+2982 
-2989 GLGIKY
+2989 
-2995 AGTPNWELI
+2995 
-3004 DDQLTP
+3004 
-3010 LRGLGAHNVDLV
+3010 
-3022 GVAERLMPGDSIALL
+3022 
-3037 LFGQHVQFVATFSR
+3037 
-3051 DPSIIAVS
+3051 
-3059 VDGTVDLPL
+3059 
-3068 YSVDSNGDPQP
+3068 
-3079 QQGKPSNVF
+3079 
-3088 SSAPSPTE
+3088 
-3096 FQVCVPDG
+3096 
-3104 GPCLSEIPGVGEQIQ
+3104 
-3119 SAVNQ
+3119 
-3124 LYSSVSNTGA
+3124 
-3134 FTADDGALLLDAA
+3134 
-3147 RASVQG
+3147 VQG
-3153 CDVLDAAHC
+3153 CDMLDPAHC
-3162 LFPFPSDQF
+3162 LFPFPSDQY
-3171 TALAE
+3171 TTQ
-3176 ADTPQSTAKGGTG
+3176 ADAGTPQSTDKGGTG

-3199 PRNIAGK
+3199 PRNVAGK

-3221 GQMILTYVPDLATV
+3221 GQMILTYVPDIATV
-3235 KDQSGNA
+3235 KDQSGKPI
-3242 TGPIEGAVPITRLAD
+3242 GPIEGAVPITRLAD
-3257 YTASDAPIVVINTV
+3257 YTASDAPIVVINTA
-3271 TGERHPVWAEIDLNA
+3271 TGERHPIWAEIDLNA
-3286 GIFIPADQSIPSPPS
+3286 GIFVQGNIPETDQPIPSPPT
-3301 KGKTRPALI
+3301 KGETRPALI

-3318 ENTRYIVAL
+3318 ESTRYIVAL

-3336 TIAASPAFRV
+3336 TIAAGPAFRM
-3346 CRDGDATQLPQLK
+3346 CRDGDATLLPQLN
-3359 DRCEQLERNVFDSL
+3359 DRCAQLETQVFDYL
-3373 PQDIKRDELYLAW
+3373 PQDIHRDELYLAW

-3424 KIGEAPTVSVDNRTD
+3424 EMGQAPTITVDSNTNSS
-3439 NPSARIARRIEGT
+3439 NPRIARRIEGT

-3462 DPSPFESGEFNELFN
+3462 DPSPLEGGEFNELFN
-3477 QLRDNYPEAL
+3477 ELRDSYPEAL
-3487 AEIRSLCRS
+3487 AQIRSQCRDL
-3496 FAPLSEM
+3496 APTSEV
-3503 CLPFDPDAAE
+3503 CLPFDPDAPE

-3534 APSVFGDGLPDRAS
+3534 SPSVFGDGLPDRAS
-3548 DQATM
+3548 PQATM
-3553 TRKYICNIPNSAFTA
+3553 TRKYICNIPNSAFIS

-3655 AALPDFQDDSG
+3655 AAQPAFQDGDG
-3666 QALFSTNEVYYD
+3666 KALFTTNEVYYD

-3713 RRSVDFDVYS
+3713 RRSVDFDIYS

-3836 DKRYFGSALTIF
+3836 DKQYVGSALAIF
-3848 DALWDAAPDGRCA
+3848 DASWDAAPDDRCA
-3861 ADSTLPAPIGN
+3861 TQSTLPAPIGN
-3872 IPPRDPVPMPDG
+3872 IPPRDPEPMPAG
-3884 QRNDDPHECPRREPS
+3884 QSNDDPHECPRREPS
-3899 AKCQKSHFLYPAS
+3899 AKCQKSHFLYPIS

-3920 TRDDLCPPL
+3920 TRDDLCPQL
-3929 PVIQ
+3929 PAIP